1 MSNTELI
8 SVSDV
13 LALDGLRT
21 NQYAVE
27 LLTWGIQSLVSAV
40 LSGDGDLNTLVVQV
54 FPDLE
59 DDVECLR
66 INVTANK
73 VADD

>member
-8 SVSDV
+8 DLSEV

-21 NQYAVE
+21 NAHTAE
-27 LLTWGIQSLVSAV
+27 LLGWAVTSLVGSV
-40 LSGDGDLNTLVVQV
+40 LSVNGDLDTLTVKI

-59 DDVECLR
+59 DNVECLR
-66 INVTANK
+66 INVTAN
-73 VADD
+73 VLEQE